1 MENNNK
7 RNKNKNYERKPSIAN
22 ISKGNMKI
30 TNGEDFNFNSIDIS
44 MQHAIL
50 NSIKPENNKKRK

>member
-1 MENNNK
+1 
-7 RNKNKNYERKPSIAN
+7 
-22 ISKGNMKI
+22 MKI
-30 TNGEDFNFNSIDIS
+30 TNGDDFNFNSIDIS